1 MLRKLKEK
9 IASLVFILACVPPII
24 YFLQHSWAHRR
35 EAFVPEYPYEVLT
48 EESDYDTFFRQTGL
62 GRSAVDKLLGAGD
75 FEKILEVQEDF
86 RRPVE
91 VSCTPMIGWFTRED
105 KLVGQ
110 PKTAG
115 RYVTPESH
123 AGIGGRSQ
131 AAEEVLGPD
140 FVDLQ
145 PGDILLTLS
154 THSLGWRHGHEGLV
168 MDEETTLECAMLG
181 TDSHFCSVQH
191 WRECAQYIV
200 LRVKGVSLEQR
211 QEVAAYACEV
221 LHGVPYHLSSGFIGP
236 KAPDPNAEYFGLQCA
251 YLAWYAWNHFGYDLD
266 SDGGRLVTSTD
277 ILQSDLLEVVQV
289 YGVKLP

>member
-9 IASLVFILACVPPII
+9 IVSLVFILACVPPII

-35 EAFVPEYPYEVLT
+35 ESFVPQYPYEVLT

-62 GRSAVDKLLGAGD
+62 GKSAVDKLLEAGE
-75 FEKILEVQEDF
+75 FEKILEIQEDF

-105 KLVGQ
+105 KLVPG
-110 PKTAG
+110 A
-115 RYVTPESH
+115 RSRS
-123 AGIGGRSQ
+123 GGT
-131 AAEEVLGPD
+131 EEALGPD

-154 THSLGWRHGHEGLV
+154 THSLGWRHGHVALV
-168 MDEETTLECAMLG
+168 IDEETTLECAMLG

-211 QEVAAYACEV
+211 QEVAAYACEELQGV
-221 LHGVPYHLSSGFIGP
+221 LYHLSSGFIGP
-236 KAPDPNAEYFGLQCA
+236 KAPDPDAEYFGLQCA

-266 SDGGRLVTSTD
+266 GDGGRLVSSD
-277 ILQSDLLEVVQV
+277 DLLQSELLEVVQM
-289 YGVKLP
+289 YGMDPEKF

>member
-1 MLRKLKEK
+1 MLRDLKEK
-9 IASLVFILACVPPII
+9 IGVIVLLLACVPPII
-24 YFLQHSWAHRR
+24 YFLQHSWAHRK
-35 EAFVPEYPYEVLT
+35 ESFVPEYPYEVLT
-48 EESDYDTFFRQTGL
+48 EDSDYETFFRQTGL
-62 GRSAVDKLLGAGD
+62 GRSAVDKLLEAGD

-105 KLVGQ
+105 KLVPG
-110 PKTAG
+110 A
-115 RYVTPESH
+115 RSRS
-123 AGIGGRSQ
+123 GGT
-131 AAEEVLGPD
+131 EEALGPD

-154 THSLGWRHGHEGLV
+154 THSLGWRHGHVALV
-168 MDEETTLECAMLG
+168 IDEETTLECAMLG

-200 LRVKGVSLEQR
+200 LRVKDVSSEQR
-211 QEVAAYACEV
+211 QEVADYACEE

-236 KAPDPNAEYFGLQCA
+236 KAPDPDAEYFGLQCA

-266 SDGGRLVTSTD
+266 GDGGRLVSSD
-277 ILQSDLLEVVQV
+277 DLLQSELLEVVQM
-289 YGVKLP
+289 YGMDPEKF

>member
-1 MLRKLKEK
+1 MVLLVDNVDG
-9 IASLVFILACVPPII
+9 IAEQTAAALDEA
-24 YFLQHSWAHRR
+24 R
-35 EAFVPEYPYEVLT
+35 EAGVKEIIIP
-48 EESDYDTFFRQTGL
+48 
-62 GRSAVDKLLGAGD
+62 SASEDS
-75 FEKILEVQEDF
+75 FEKILEIQEDF

-91 VSCTPMIGWFTRED
+91 ITCTPMIGWFTRED
-105 KLVGQ
+105 KLVQ
-110 PKTAG
+110 RPEAAG
-115 RYVTPESH
+115 RSVAPE
-123 AGIGGRSQ
+123 AGTRSRSGIT
-131 AAEEVLGPD
+131 EEALGPD

-154 THSLGWRHGHEGLV
+154 THSLGWRHGHVALV
-168 MDEETTLECAMLG
+168 IDEETTLECAMLG

-191 WRECAQYIV
+191 WRECAQYFV

-266 SDGGRLVTSTD
+266 SDGGRLVTYTD

>member
-9 IASLVFILACVPPII
+9 IGVIIFVLACVPLII

-35 EAFVPEYPYEVLT
+35 EAFVPEYSYEVLT
-48 EESDYDTFFRQTGL
+48 EESDYETFFRQTGL
-62 GRSAVDKLLGAGD
+62 GKSAVDKLLEAGD

-105 KLVGQ
+105 KLVPG
-110 PKTAG
+110 A
-115 RYVTPESH
+115 RSRS
-123 AGIGGRSQ
+123 GGT
-131 AAEEVLGPD
+131 EEALGPD

-154 THSLGWRHGHEGLV
+154 THSLGWRHGHVALV
-168 MDEETTLECAMLG
+168 IDEETTLECAMLG

-211 QEVAAYACEV
+211 QEVADYACEE

-236 KAPDPNAEYFGLQCA
+236 KAPDPDAEYFGLQCA

-266 SDGGRLVTSTD
+266 GDGGRLVSSD
-277 ILQSDLLEVVQV
+277 DLLQSELLEVVQM
-289 YGVKLP
+289 YGMDPEKF

>member
-1 MLRKLKEK
+1 MLRDLKEK
-9 IASLVFILACVPPII
+9 IGVIVLLLACVPPII
-24 YFLQHSWAHRR
+24 YFLQHSWAHRK
-35 EAFVPEYPYEVLT
+35 ESFVPEYPYEVLT
-48 EESDYDTFFRQTGL
+48 EDSDYETFFRQTGL
-62 GRSAVDKLLGAGD
+62 GRSAVDKLLEAED

-105 KLVGQ
+105 KLVPG
-110 PKTAG
+110 A
-115 RYVTPESH
+115 RSRS
-123 AGIGGRSQ
+123 GGT
-131 AAEEVLGPD
+131 EEALGPD

-154 THSLGWRHGHEGLV
+154 THSLGWRHGHVALV
-168 MDEETTLECAMLG
+168 IDEETTLECAMLG

-211 QEVAAYACEV
+211 QEVAAYACEE
-221 LHGVPYHLSSGFIGP
+221 LQGVPYHLSSGFIGP
-236 KAPDPNAEYFGLQCA
+236 KAPDPDAEYFGLQCA

-266 SDGGRLVTSTD
+266 GDGGRLVSSD
-277 ILQSDLLEVVQV
+277 DLLQSELLEIVQM
-289 YGVKLP
+289 YGMDPEKF